1 MGLCLSSFSG
11 PLAFQFEGGEEED
24 AFAKCLN
31 DVLKAFYQNLFWL
44 IRLEKFMD
52 VNVNI
57 NGNGIMEMFSPLKR
71 SYLLSTDFV
80 SLNQKGTVPV
90 EKTNFCGSSVL

>member
-1 MGLCLSSFSG
+1 
-11 PLAFQFEGGEEED
+11 
-24 AFAKCLN
+24 
-31 DVLKAFYQNLFWL
+31 
-44 IRLEKFMD
+44 MD

-80 SLNQKGTVPV
+80 SLSQKGTVPV
-90 EKTNFCGSSVL
+90 EKTNFCGSSVLWFQTAVEKCDNDNPVEEVGREVNLIFARLRLEEAICFQSQT

>member
-1 MGLCLSSFSG
+1 
-11 PLAFQFEGGEEED
+11 
-24 AFAKCLN
+24 
-31 DVLKAFYQNLFWL
+31 
-44 IRLEKFMD
+44 MD

-57 NGNGIMEMFSPLKR
+57 NGNRILEMLSPLKR